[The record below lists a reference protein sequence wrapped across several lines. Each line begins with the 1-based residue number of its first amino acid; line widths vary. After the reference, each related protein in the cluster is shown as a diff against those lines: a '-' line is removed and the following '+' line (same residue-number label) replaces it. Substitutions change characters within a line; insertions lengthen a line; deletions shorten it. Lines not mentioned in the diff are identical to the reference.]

1 MVVLFSRA
9 TPTGQFSVSYMW
21 DHASDPAKQVAK
33 RTTRLALLSLPLPFP
48 QVNAAALD
56 RILVELE
63 RVLRS
68 ILEPVA
74 TKVTSVNDEEFQT
87 ETCGTFRLEGDLW
100 EPAPAVVTPSLQKG
114 DSVELFVEN
123 ERWDT
128 YAVTN
133 VVMRDG
139 QMISFSIPGQSGI
152 KAATYGESWRLPG
165 MTVEESDAGADYLV
179 RCHPSPFTSHA
190 PPECPPRSFPSLR
203 QATKDVIC
211 VALDAG
217 VSSYSDIVSFSTR
230 LCPDK
235 TVTKEMG
242 PRAIEKHGLFSRD
255 GDDFTLLEDGASVV
269 SRLKSTHTGLAA
281 AVEAAKVAPLEE
293 KVPFSQ
299 RSVSPIQNLLT
310 SNRRSLSRSSRLLRQ
325 CLRRRGLRRARGA
338 RRASGRR
345 ATPTIGTRC
354 APPRSGRSSSRFP
367 TRRRS
372 KRASSSCSVKR
383 IRTDQT

>member
-1 MVVLFSRA
+1 M
-9 TPTGQFSVSYMW
+9 
-21 DHASDPAKQVAK
+21 
-33 RTTRLALLSLPLPFP
+33 
-48 QVNAAALD
+48 
-56 RILVELE
+56 
-63 RVLRS
+63 RS
-68 ILEPVA
+68 TLEPVA

-179 RCHPSPFTSHA
+179 RYHPLAVHLPRTPRNAHRA
-190 PPECPPRSFPSLR
+190 PFPSLR

-255 GDDFTLLEDGASVV
+255 GDNFTLLEDGASVV

-310 SNRRSLSRSSRLLRQ
+310 SNRRSLSRSSRLLRH
-325 CLRRRGLRRARGA
+325 CLRRRGLRRAREA

-345 ATPTIGTRC
+345 ATPTIGMPSVR
-354 APPRSGRSSSRFP
+354 PQWRRLSSRFP
-367 TRRRS
+367 TRRP
-372 KRASSSCSVKR
+372 
-383 IRTDQT
+383 